1 MSAEQGRQCVKDADK
16 KLKGNFLGMNK
27 DPDGAVDDLS
37 RACNNFKVA
46 QCCTSR
52 SPNARLAPPQLCSA
66 TLVRQE
72 LNPPWGMSIAPPET
86 FMHNPGS

>member
-27 DPDGAVDDLS
+27 DPDGAVDDLN

-46 QCCTSR
+46 QCCA
-52 SPNARLAPPQLCSA
+52 SPCKMR
-66 TLVRQE
+66 V
-72 LNPPWGMSIAPPET
+72 M
-86 FMHNPGS
+86 PGGLPTRFVPVEQGI